1 MLDILKTIAVRPQQL
16 VGLLSSL
23 LGLFVMAGWAL
34 HSQTMVTIV
43 PGSVGMGFNTAILFV
58 ACGLC
63 LSLYN
68 TPYQTSA
75 FIKFCVGLIIVL
87 SGAILIENF
96 FNVDLGIDWA
106 DLHARVKDGN
116 PVPGRI
122 APNTSLGFFF
132 IGLAFLF
139 FARAA
144 TSKRARWLVTFLIY
158 GALAISVSA
167 LLGYF
172 LKLEIMYRIAA
183 YNRMAAPTAIGM
195 SILGISFLVLLQAS
209 VRGKQEQEDRRIVR
223 ISIFFLTI
231 LALAAGIIGFAVL
244 QEGFE
249 KSMADTAHL
258 TAKNNATTIANT
270 LEQHLRLTDV
280 VTARPGLQ
288 KHLIRLNSKPNDREA
303 LGLVREVGNSF
314 ASLGISGIRFFN
326 ARKLE
331 LLTTGNLIDER
342 ATVIVKL
349 ARPAQQA
356 LLLWQDGFVLHT
368 QNKVVRDG
376 RVVGEVIIEQRLT
389 PLLQLL
395 TDIQGVGRSTDVLL
409 CGREG
414 DVAVCF
420 PTRFYK
426 ANTRIPMFKADGS
439 PNLAIGR
446 ALLNESGAFTVK
458 DLRGI
463 DVLAGYSP
471 VSDLGLGL
479 VVKIDT
485 QELYAPLR
493 ERLHRLIALLVAL
506 VVAGGMAL
514 RMYVRPLAMRIV
526 NEQRR
531 MQIILES
538 SHEAFIAIDQQ
549 QRITDWNSEAQRTF
563 GWSRQEAIGKQ
574 LAELIIPPSKR
585 EAHHRGMAH
594 FLATGHGPVLNQ
606 RIELE
611 ALHRSGKEFPVE
623 ITISSIKTENGYVF
637 TAFLHDI
644 SDRKQSELKLHQQ
657 ATCDLLTGLPNR
669 AELMNR
675 LQHAIYRV
683 DRSKKPLAV
692 MFLDID
698 KFKYVND
705 TFGHEAGDELLKEF
719 ARRLLT
725 CVRKT
730 DTVARLAGDEF
741 IVIAESIVNGAED
754 AEIIANKIILALA
767 KPIACGDGRRI
778 GITASIGIAIY
789 ETGQESSDNLLSRA
803 DKAMYVAKQK
813 GRNQFVVAGF
823 SN

>member
-1 MLDILKTIAVRPQQL
+1 MKNALKLLPRRIPQF
-16 VGLLSSL
+16 VGLLASL
-23 LGLFVMAGWAL
+23 LGLFVALGWAL
-34 HSQTMVTIV
+34 HNQAMVTIV
-43 PGSVGMGFNTAILFV
+43 PGSVSMGLNTAIMFV
-58 ACGLC
+58 ASGLC
-63 LSLYN
+63 LSFYN
-68 TPYQTSA
+68 TSYQTSI
-75 FIKFCVGLIIVL
+75 FIKFCAWLIIIL
-87 SGAILIENF
+87 ASAILVEHVF
-96 FNVDLGIDWA
+96 HLDLGIDWA
-106 DLHARVKDGN
+106 ELHSRIQDGN

-122 APNTSLGFFF
+122 APNTSLGFLF
-132 IGLAFLF
+132 IGLTFLF
-139 FARAA
+139 LATAA
-144 TSKRARWLVTFLIY
+144 TSRWARWWVTFLIY

-172 LKLEIMYRIAA
+172 LKLEIMYRVAE
-183 YNRMAAPTAIGM
+183 YNRMAASTAIGM
-195 SILGISFLVLLQAS
+195 SLLEISLLALLQTH
-209 VRGKQEQEDRRIVR
+209 VRSKQEHEDRRIVR

-280 VTARPGLQ
+280 ITARPGLQ
-288 KHLIRLNSKPNDREA
+288 KHLIRLNDKPNDKEA
-303 LGLVREVGNSF
+303 LELVREVGNSF
-314 ASLGISGIRFFN
+314 SSLGISGIRFFN
-326 ARKLE
+326 VRQHE
-331 LLTTGNLIDER
+331 LLTTGSLIGEH

-349 ARPAQQA
+349 VRPAQQA

-368 QNKVVRDG
+368 QNKVVRAG
-376 RVVGEVIIEQRLT
+376 HVIGEVIIEQRLT

-395 TDIQGVGRSTDVLL
+395 TDIQGVGKSTDVLL
-409 CGREG
+409 CGRES

-420 PTRFYK
+420 PTRFYR

-439 PNLAIGR
+439 PNLAISR

-514 RMYVRPLAMRIV
+514 RMYVHPLALRIIS
-526 NEQRR
+526 EQRR

-563 GWSRQEAIGKQ
+563 GWSQQEAIGKQ
-574 LAELIIPPSKR
+574 LAELIIPPNKR
-585 EAHHRGMAH
+585 EAYNRGMAH
-594 FLATGHGPVLNQ
+594 FLATGHGPMLKQ
-606 RIELE
+606 RIELD

-623 ITISSIKTENGYVF
+623 ITISPIKTENGYVF

-644 SDRKQSELKLHQQ
+644 SSRKQTELKLHQQ

-675 LQHAIYRV
+675 LQQAIYRV
-683 DRSKKPLAV
+683 DRSKKPLAL

-705 TFGHEAGDELLKEF
+705 TFGHDAGDELLKEF
-719 ARRLLT
+719 SRRLLT

-754 AEIIANKIILALA
+754 AEIIANKIILAMA
-767 KPIACGDGRRI
+767 QPIACGDGRRI

-789 ETGQESSDNLLSRA
+789 EIGQESSDNLLSRA
-803 DKAMYVAKQK
+803 DKAMYTAKQK
-813 GRNQFVVAGF
+813 GKNQFVVAGF